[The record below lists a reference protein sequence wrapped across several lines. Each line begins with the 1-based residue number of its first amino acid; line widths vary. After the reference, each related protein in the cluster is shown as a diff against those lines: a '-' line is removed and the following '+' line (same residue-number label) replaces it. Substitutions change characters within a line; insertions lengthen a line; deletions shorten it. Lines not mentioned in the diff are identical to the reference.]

1 MLRAGAL
8 RRDREFLKLW
18 SGQTISQIGSRIT
31 RDGLPY
37 TAVLVLHASPVQMG
51 LLAGLGG
58 IAALAA
64 GPLAGVLADRY
75 RRRPTLIW
83 ADLGRAAVLS
93 LVPLAAFSHR
103 MQMWQLYFVVALA
116 GALTIVFDSAYQA
129 YLPALVRP
137 EQLLEGN
144 RKLALS
150 NSTAEV
156 LGPGM
161 TGLLVRVMTGPIAI
175 LLDAASFVVSAVSIL
190 AIRRREPAIER
201 THHAP
206 GWHEITGG
214 FRAVAAHPLLR
225 PLALRTVTA
234 AFFAGFLSTL
244 YVLYGIEHLGLGPAV
259 LGVLITLGGVG
270 NFFGAWMSERI
281 VERFPLGRVMIGS
294 HVVVGFMWL
303 LIPLAHQP
311 WYLAAAFLGVAQL
324 FGDAAYPLYDIHEV
338 TLRQSVTPPEVLGR
352 VNACMQMLFRGMLPI
367 GAVAGG
373 LLAQRFGV
381 RFTLTMAALGIFA
394 SSLWLVFSPVRTLRG
409 HGHAALAGF
418 SKQPCV

>member
-8 RRDREFLKLW
+8 WRDREFLKLW

-37 TAVLVLHASPVQMG
+37 TAVLMLHASPLQMG
-51 LLAGLGG
+51 LLAALGG

-64 GPLAGVLADRY
+64 GPMAGVLADGY

-93 LVPLAAFSHR
+93 LIPLAALSHK
-103 MQMWQLYFVVALA
+103 MQMWQLYCVAALA

-161 TGLLVRVMTGPIAI
+161 TGFLVKVMTGPIAI
-175 LLDAASFVVSAVSIL
+175 LLDAVSFVVSAVSIL
-190 AIRRREPAIER
+190 AIRRQEPVVEH
-201 THHAP
+201 THHEP
-206 GWHEITGG
+206 GWHEITAG
-214 FRAVAAHPLLR
+214 FRAIAAHPLLR
-225 PLALRTVTA
+225 PLGLRTLTT
-234 AFFAGFLSTL
+234 AFFAGFLATL
-244 YVLYGIEHLGLGPAV
+244 YMLFGIEYLGLGPAV

-303 LIPLAHQP
+303 LIPLAHRP
-311 WYLAAAFLGVAQL
+311 WYVAAAFLGTAQL
-324 FGDAAYPLYDIHEV
+324 FGDMAYPLYDIHEV
-338 TLRQSVTPPEVLGR
+338 TLRQSVTPPAVLGR
-352 VNACMQMLFRGMLPI
+352 VNACMQMLFRGIVPV
-367 GAVAGG
+367 GSVAGG

-381 RFTLTMAALGIFA
+381 RFTLTLAALGILA
-394 SSLWLVFSPVRTLRG
+394 SSLWLVFSPVRALRG
-409 HGHAALAGF
+409 HAHTAVTSP
-418 SKQPCV
+418 SKQPCA